1 MKRKHLLYLF
11 TCYWNKANFFRLEKE
26 ERKILGQIQEI
37 YGYKM
42 GIKDFIVIACKILK
56 AKQSKH
62 EKTHIDD
69 GISKWYQRQLKGE
82 KRII

>member
-69 GISKWYQRQLKGE
+69 GISK
-82 KRII
+82 